1 MTQVIAKLRY
11 LHIAPRK
18 VRLVAGLIQGL
29 SFHESLI
36 QLAHLPKRASRPMEK
51 LLRSAAA
58 NAKHNFNLDEKNL
71 RVKRVLVDG
80 GPVSKR
86 IEPRAF
92 GRGAVVRKRM
102 SHVTLTLDEAADSLQ
117 RSRRPRAR
125 KQAPLVRRA
134 SINELSAIRK
144 EDHDSDRRESVEK
157 IRVKPRAGAVRRFF
171 QRKAI

>member
-1 MTQVIAKLRY
+1 MEVTAKLRH

-18 VRLVAGLIQGL
+18 IRLVAGLIQGL
-29 SFHESLI
+29 LFREALV

-58 NAKHNFNLDEKNL
+58 NARHNFNLDEKNL

-92 GRGAVVRKRM
+92 GRGAVVRKRT
-102 SHVTLTLDEAADSLQ
+102 SHVVLTLDEAADSL
-117 RSRRPRAR
+117 RKSRRSKVK
-125 KQAPLVRRA
+125 KQAPLVHRA
-134 SINELSAIRK
+134 SIGELAEIRK
-144 EDHDSDRRESVEK
+144 EDRGSDKRESVEK
-157 IRVKPRAGAVRRFF
+157 VRVKPRAGAVRRFF
-171 QRKAI
+171 QRKAV